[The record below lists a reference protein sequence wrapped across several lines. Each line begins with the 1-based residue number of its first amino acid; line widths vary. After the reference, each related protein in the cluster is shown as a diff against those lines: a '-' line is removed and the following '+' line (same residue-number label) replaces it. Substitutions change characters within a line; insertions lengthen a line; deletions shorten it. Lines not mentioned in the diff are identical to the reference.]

1 MTPKQFYNLDEQ
13 ELAAAIWDGKH
24 IADRQDKEHHILLY
38 KIDDLFVEVYH
49 HKEHN
54 FMVRFNA
61 FSQNELLDIYLP
73 KN

>member
-1 MTPKQFYNLDEQ
+1 MTPEQFYELDEKEQ
-13 ELAAAIWDGKH
+13 AEFIRDGKH

-38 KIDDLFVEVYH
+38 KIDDLYVEVYY

-54 FMVRFNA
+54 YIVKFYPFND
-61 FSQNELLDIYLP
+61 NELLADYFP

>member
-13 ELAAAIWDGKH
+13 ELAAAIWEGKH
-24 IADRQDKEHHILLY
+24 VADRQDKEHHILLY

-49 HKEHN
+49 HKEYNVIRKFRAYTEH
-54 FMVRFNA
+54 
-61 FSQNELLDIYLP
+61 ELLDIYLP

>member
-13 ELAAAIWDGKH
+13 ELAAVIREGKH

-38 KIDDLFVEVYH
+38 KIDYLYVEVYYS
-49 HKEHN
+49 KEHN
-54 FMVRFNA
+54 YITKFNP
-61 FSQNELLDIYLP
+61 FSNSELLDLYLP